1 MVDSVVLT
9 KQDIVSV
16 KNNYLSISESE
27 MLEEN
32 GNTIIDNL
40 LFKEVNGWSV
50 IINLE
55 GDVFSEDFL
64 LEFSRGEK
72 LIYYYSN
79 DSQLDCEFVVIN
91 NNKII
96 RKRYIYMDTPELD
109 EDEGRLKCEN
119 KELVE
124 WNDLDYM
131 IEIIHE
137 NPDILFE

>member
-40 LFKEVNGWSV
+40 LFKEINGWSI

-131 IEIIHE
+131 VEIIHE